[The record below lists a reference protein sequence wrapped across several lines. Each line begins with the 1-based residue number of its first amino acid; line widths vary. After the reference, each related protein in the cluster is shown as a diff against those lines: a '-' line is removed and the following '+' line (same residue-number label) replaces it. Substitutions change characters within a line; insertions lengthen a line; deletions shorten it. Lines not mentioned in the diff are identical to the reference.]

1 MNSAALRK
9 RRDNIPREIIHLLAC
24 FYSLALHG
32 ARNAQFTFVTT
43 EHQTIA
49 KGLSKHTIQIV
60 NMASFFLLANYF
72 LIIKNFPYPFHLNY
86 ISINICK

>member
-1 MNSAALRK
+1 MRAEKSIVKLQVLSVYMCPYINTTAINEQ
-9 RRDNIPREIIHLLAC
+9 RRVAETPWQHPTGDNPFIA
-24 FYSLALHG
+24 LALHG

-60 NMASFFLLANYF
+60 NMASFFFY
-72 LIIKNFPYPFHLNY
+72 
-86 ISINICK
+86 